1 MPNLKRGGVFMY
13 KKVLLFL
20 GIVVLTIAVVAAP
33 IKVILWY
40 SQTGIYSKTLL
51 DIVKEFNEI
60 HKGEIEVEAVYTGS
74 YTNTMQKLLA
84 AMVSGD
90 LPTIAQIEQ
99 SRVGQFIEGGVIQSL
114 EGFIAK
120 DPEFKKQLKDFFPR
134 LLAACKYY
142 GKLYGFPLNVS
153 TPILYY
159 NKDLFRKA
167 GLDPNKP
174 PKTWSELYEYAKKI
188 AALGDD
194 IYGYR
199 VDAVDWLIEAYIWQ
213 FGGEIISEDGRK
225 MLIDNPGTL
234 EAWKFFQ
241 KMVKEKIAVFSG
253 GKAGNA
259 LDLSGKIGMVVRST
273 GSLGYLRKNVKWDL
287 GATLMP
293 YEKKAVV
300 PIGGGNLYIF
310 ATRPEKEKKAAWEF
324 LKFVVKPENTLKWAL
339 STGYMASRISAYNS
353 PELQKLIKEDP
364 RVGITYIQLE
374 KRARRRPWFGPYREI
389 LAEITSGWQKVLTD
403 PTVDPESVIKE
414 VQKKTQQ
421 ILDDYY

>member
-1 MPNLKRGGVFMY
+1 MRR
-13 KKVLLFL
+13 VLIMGL
-20 GIVVLTIAVVAAP
+20 VVLSFGLIFSAP
-33 IKVILWY
+33 VKITLWY
-40 SQTGIYSKTLL
+40 SQTGIYSQTLL
-51 DIVKEFNEI
+51 ELVDEFNKL
-60 HKGEIEVEAVYTGS
+60 HKGEIEVEAVYAGS

-84 AMVSGD
+84 AMVGGG

-99 SRVGQFIEGGVIQSL
+99 SRVGQFIEGGAIQCL
-114 EGFIAK
+114 DEFIEK
-120 DPEFKKQLKDFFPR
+120 DPEFKAQLKDFFPR
-134 LLAACKYY
+134 LLESCKYH
-142 GKLYGFPLNVS
+142 GKLCGLPLNTS
-153 TPILYY
+153 TPLLYY

-188 AALGDD
+188 SALGED

-199 VDAVDWLIEAYIWQ
+199 VDAADWLIEAYIWQ
-213 FGGEIISEDGRK
+213 FGGEIISEDGKK

-241 KMVKEKIAVFSG
+241 KMVREKVAVFSG

-259 LDLSGKIGMVVRST
+259 LDLAGKIGMVVRST
-273 GSLGYLRKNVKWDL
+273 GSLGYLKKNAKWDL

-293 YEKKAVV
+293 YEKRAVV

-310 ATRPEKEKKAAWEF
+310 ASASDEQKRAAWEF

-339 STGYMASRISAYNS
+339 ATGYMAARISAYNS

-364 RVGITYIQLE
+364 RVGLTYIQLKE
-374 KRARRRPWFGPYREI
+374 RARRRPWFGPYREVLKVI
-389 LAEITSGWQKVLTD
+389 SDGWQKVLTEPD
-403 PTVDPESVIKE
+403 VDPAKVIKD
-414 VQKKTQQ
+414 VQKRAQE